1 MRLYYTA
8 GPNEVMIITG
18 GRTRTVTTPDGTTRE
33 VGYRIKVGGGA
44 LVLPW
49 LESVSTLPLDV
60 INVQLKVKNVFT
72 ANNVVISAEGQ
83 AQVKVAGD
91 ESSIY
96 QAAEHFL
103 GQGADAIG
111 GVAREVVSGYMRAVL
126 GTRSV
131 EEIIGKQEPMARQ
144 VIEGATRDLGRMG
157 LALLSFSFKE
167 ITDEQGFITALA
179 EPRIAQ
185 VKRDAAIARA
195 EADRDSLV
203 KTAQLKQDGDISKL
217 RSEEEVMTATA
228 QFEIKR
234 AQQQEEVNEQ
244 RAKADVGYDMERHKL
259 AKTLKEQEAE
269 VQLIEKRKATEVQE
283 QEILRRE
290 KELEASVKRPAEAH
304 NYQARLQ
311 AELEAYK
318 KELDGKG
325 QAALIAARG
334 EAEAQTIKSRGQ
346 AEAEALKAKADSYRR
361 YNQAALAEMIVK
373 VLPEIARAV
382 SEPLSKVEKIVMVSG
397 DGADG
402 GISRLTGQVA
412 QAVAQVPTVV
422 ESLTGLNMSRLLESL
437 TSRKQI
443 EATADEDDE

>member
-1 MRLYYTA
+1 
-8 GPNEVMIITG
+8 
-18 GRTRTVTTPDGTTRE
+18 
-33 VGYRIKVGGGA
+33 
-44 LVLPW
+44 
-49 LESVSTLPLDV
+49 
-60 INVQLKVKNVFT
+60 
-72 ANNVVISAEGQ
+72 
-83 AQVKVAGD
+83 
-91 ESSIY
+91 
-96 QAAEHFL
+96 
-103 GQGADAIG
+103 
-111 GVAREVVSGYMRAVL
+111 
-126 GTRSV
+126 
-131 EEIIGKQEPMARQ
+131 
-144 VIEGATRDLGRMG
+144 MG